1 MSKSVYTIYNN
12 IKPNATKINKI
23 LKIILFIKSV
33 KVNNNKVKES
43 KMTLKDKLNIKQATK
58 TTTSKKSSIENDLH
72 KLVYSAIDK
81 ALKNDKE
88 LSKYYKPNLT
98 IDTFVQ
104 DKENEVKLVEVRNA
118 QAITIPIDNVQL
130 KNGEQT
136 HTIDKAVKVGEIQ
149 VYFKGIKKQ
158 VAEYIPTPK
167 SK

>member
-1 MSKSVYTIYNN
+1 
-12 IKPNATKINKI
+12 
-23 LKIILFIKSV
+23 
-33 KVNNNKVKES
+33 
-43 KMTLKDKLNIKQATK
+43 MTLKDKLNIKQATK

-158 VAEYIPTPK
+158 VAEYIQTPK

>member
-1 MSKSVYTIYNN
+1 
-12 IKPNATKINKI
+12 
-23 LKIILFIKSV
+23 
-33 KVNNNKVKES
+33 
-43 KMTLKDKLNIKQATK
+43 MTLKDKLNIKQATK

-104 DKENEVKLVEVRNA
+104 DDKAKDNKGNAIDKVKLVEVRNA
-118 QAITIPIDNVQL
+118 NCITIPIDNVEL
-130 KNGEQT
+130 KNGEES
-136 HTIDKAVKVGEIQ
+136 HTIDKALKVGEIQ

-158 VAEYIPTPK
+158 VAEFIPTPK
-167 SK
+167 NNK

>member
-1 MSKSVYTIYNN
+1 MS
-12 IKPNATKINKI
+12 
-23 LKIILFIKSV
+23 
-33 KVNNNKVKES
+33 
-43 KMTLKDKLNIKQATK
+43 LKDKLNIKQATK
-58 TTTSKKSSIENDLH
+58 KTTSKKSSVEDQLH
-72 KLVYSAIDK
+72 KLIYNAIDK
-81 ALKNDKE
+81 AIKDDKE

>member
-1 MSKSVYTIYNN
+1 
-12 IKPNATKINKI
+12 
-23 LKIILFIKSV
+23 
-33 KVNNNKVKES
+33 
-43 KMTLKDKLNIKQATK
+43 MTLKDKLNIKQATK

-81 ALKNDKE
+81 ALKNYKE

>member
-1 MSKSVYTIYNN
+1 M
-12 IKPNATKINKI
+12 
-23 LKIILFIKSV
+23 
-33 KVNNNKVKES
+33 
-43 KMTLKDKLNIKQATK
+43 
-58 TTTSKKSSIENDLH
+58 
-72 KLVYSAIDK
+72 VYSAIDK